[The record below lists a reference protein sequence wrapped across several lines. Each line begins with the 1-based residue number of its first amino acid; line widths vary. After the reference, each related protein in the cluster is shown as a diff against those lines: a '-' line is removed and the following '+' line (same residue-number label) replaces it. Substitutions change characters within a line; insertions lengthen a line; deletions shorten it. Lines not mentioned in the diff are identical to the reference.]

1 MSDQRTPAARRW
13 LAHPVMSTLL
23 AAGWLMLQQS
33 LDAGNLIAAAL
44 LALVI
49 PRMVG
54 GFIGDGLRLRA
65 VGPALRL
72 AAVVLRDIVQSNIT
86 VAKLVLSPTRTPQ
99 PAWVQVPLDI
109 THPNGIA
116 LFASIITMTPG
127 TVSCIVDE
135 ARHEI
140 LVHALDCGDPD
151 AAARDMK
158 ARYEAP
164 LREIFG

>member
-1 MSDQRTPAARRW
+1 MSEQRSPAARRW
-13 LAHPVMSTLL
+13 LAHPVMSALL

-54 GFIGDGLRLRA
+54 GFIGDGFRLRA
-65 VGPALRL
+65 AGPALRL
-72 AAVVLRDIVQSNIT
+72 IAVVLWDIVQSNIT
-86 VAKLVLSPTRTPQ
+86 VAKLVLNPARTPQ
-99 PAWVQVPLDI
+99 PAWVPVPLDI

-135 ARHEI
+135 TRGEI
-140 LVHALDCGDPD
+140 LVHALDCSDPD

>member
-1 MSDQRTPAARRW
+1 MSDQRAPVARRW
-13 LAHPVMSTLL
+13 LAHPVMSALL

-33 LDAGNLIAAAL
+33 VDAGNLIAAAL

-49 PRMVG
+49 PRMVA
-54 GFIGDGLRLRA
+54 GFIGDGFRLRA
-65 VGPALRL
+65 TGPALKL
-72 AAVVLRDIVQSNIT
+72 TAIVLWDIVQSNIT

-99 PAWVQVPLDI
+99 PAWVPVPLDI

-127 TVSCIVDE
+127 TVSCVIDE
-135 ARHEI
+135 ARREI
-140 LVHALDCGDPD
+140 LVHALDCSDPE